1 MNARARMLAAMN
13 AVLRGGVVML
23 AIFALHACS
32 SFTSRSDYFDYRA
45 LRIAPDHD
53 AKLVAMQRYVAR
65 HPDGRWVDEVQRER
79 KASDRAT
86 FEAGKSTRAGIE
98 LYLTAFPDGEFATQ
112 AQSRLSAIAAIEAR
126 KREEEARAAQLA
138 EERKVR
144 EAELSRTWVSRFFGY
159 WVKTLYGLDHWGSPI
174 EQLAR
179 ANPDFSRAFG
189 RPPRPRCST
198 DECVKYYESGYAVPV
213 PGGTRLER
221 TMRLVLR
228 LRMDRGRVTRAE
240 LLLPS
245 WGFSRWKELEERK
258 PVVDG
263 DPEART
269 QAVDWAIARITP
281 LLDQIAPSRQPVGN
295 YGLAEIGKPAI
306 SPTGEM
312 VDTTAEDP
320 SSPAN
325 RIQGTPEAAE
335 PSVEEMVKPAAPEQ
349 TPDMEMAPLRVGP
362 DGRPLSGGGEMVL
375 DPMAVPQ
382 QQQQAPASGEV
393 MEMAP
398 LAVPPTQGAQPA
410 PAAPGAGA
418 AAPGAAAPPPA
429 QPAPAVPA
437 AATAVVPAATRAY
450 RAGDLRLVVFS
461 AASDAKAPA
470 YDGIVIELA
479 DAGAAHGKGGA
490 AAKPAATTKPAPKP
504 APAKPAPAPAAKPAT
519 PQPAP
524 AAPGH

>member
-1 MNARARMLAAMN
+1 MNARAGRLA
-13 AVLRGGVVML
+13 LRGGAL
-23 AIFALHACS
+23 AIALVALQACAA
-32 SFTSRSDYFDYRA
+32 FTSRSDYLDYRA
-45 LRIAPDHD
+45 LRLAPDQD

-65 HPDGRWVDEVQRER
+65 HPDGRWVDQVQRER
-79 KASDRAT
+79 KASDRAA

-98 LYLTAFPDGEFATQ
+98 LYLTAFPDGEFADQ
-112 AQSRLSAIAAIEAR
+112 ARSRLSAIAAIEAR

-144 EAELSRTWVSRFFGY
+144 EAELSRTWVTRFFSY

-269 QAVDWAIARITP
+269 QAVDWAIARVTP
-281 LLDQIAPSRQPVGN
+281 LLDQIAPSRQPVTN
-295 YGLAEIGKPAI
+295 YGLANIAKPAI

-320 SSPAN
+320 SAPAN

-335 PSVEEMVKPAAPEQ
+335 PSVEEMVKPRAPEQ

-382 QQQQAPASGEV
+382 QQQAPGGGEV

-398 LAVPPTQGAQPA
+398 LTVPQTQGAQPA
-410 PAAPGAGA
+410 PAAGAATPGA
-418 AAPGAAAPPPA
+418 AAPGAAPAQPA
-429 QPAPAVPA
+429 QPAPA
-437 AATAVVPAATRAY
+437 ATAAVVPATARAY
-450 RAGDLRLVVFS
+450 RAGDLRIVVFS

-479 DAGAAHGKGGA
+479 DAGHAKPGA
-490 AAKPAATTKPAPKP
+490 AKP
-504 APAKPAPAPAAKPAT
+504 APAKPGAKPAPAKSSSAVPRAAPAANPAPAPAAPAT
-519 PQPAP
+519 P
-524 AAPGH
+524 GH

>member
-1 MNARARMLAAMN
+1 MNARP
-13 AVLRGGVVML
+13 LRGGLVVL
-23 AIFALHACS
+23 AVIALQACA
-32 SFTSRSDYFDYRA
+32 SFTSRSDYTDYRA
-45 LRIAPDHD
+45 LRLAPDHD

-79 KASDRAT
+79 KASDRAA

-98 LYLTAFPDGEFATQ
+98 LYLTAFPDGEYANQ
-112 AQSRLSAIAAIEAR
+112 ARSRLSAVAAIEAR

-189 RPPRPRCST
+189 RPPRPRCSS

-269 QAVDWAIARITP
+269 QAVDWAIARVMP
-281 LLDQIAPSRQPVGN
+281 LLDQIAPSRQPVSN
-295 YGLAEIGKPAI
+295 YGLADISKPAI

-320 SSPAN
+320 SAPAN

-335 PSVEEMVKPAAPEQ
+335 PSVEELVKPAAPEQ

-362 DGRPLSGGGEMVL
+362 DGRPLKGGDMVL
-375 DPMAVPQ
+375 EPMAVPQ
-382 QQQQAPASGEV
+382 QQQAPGAGEV

-398 LAVPPTQGAQPA
+398 LTVPQTQGGQPA
-410 PAAPGAGA
+410 PAAPGA
-418 AAPGAAAPPPA
+418 AAPAPGTAQPTPAA
-429 QPAPAVPA
+429 PAPAAPA
-437 AATAVVPAATRAY
+437 AVVPATTRAY
-450 RAGDLRLVVFS
+450 RAGDLRIVVFS

-479 DAGAAHGKGGA
+479 DAGAAHGKAG
-490 AAKPAATTKPAPKP
+490 AAKPAAGAKPAPGAKPKP
-504 APAKPAPAPAAKPAT
+504 APAKPGASAAPPAAPTAPAPAQPASAAT
-519 PQPAP
+519 P
-524 AAPGH
+524 GH